1 MINQFGFSSPSK
13 PWNDSTPHAF
23 LHRMQISRLK
33 ERFLKFS
40 KTEQK
45 LHILV
50 CQLVCQKLKK
60 LLSNR
65 TLSKNLALGMKGV
78 HHKVF

>member
-45 LHILV
+45 EPYKKKHK
-50 CQLVCQKLKK
+50 QLI
-60 LLSNR
+60 
-65 TLSKNLALGMKGV
+65 
-78 HHKVF
+78 F